1 MASRDTLDEFVGA
14 ALAQGRGRD
23 EICDALRQAGWADP
37 EIADALQAWADL
49 PFLPPVPRPRMT
61 VSARDFFVYA
71 LITISLAVAAFNLV
85 DLAHRLIDILTRDPG
100 DTFVPGTPTW
110 ELAAVLVFGGVYS
123 WLSQTE
129 TAQRRADPARQR
141 SAIRKWTVAVI
152 LLATVLTLM
161 STLVWGVYLVID
173 TGGADPALLKVA
185 VTAAVAAGIWW
196 AYRGAAEG

>member
-1 MASRDTLDEFVGA
+1 MASRDLLADFVGT
-14 ALAQGRGRD
+14 ALAQGRGRT
-23 EICDALRQAGWADP
+23 EIRRALLDAGWA
-37 EIADALQAWADL
+37 EAEVADALEAWADL
-49 PFLPPVPRPRMT
+49 VFTPPVPRPRPT
-61 VSARDFFVYA
+61 VSAQDFFIYA

-85 DLAHRLIDILTRDPG
+85 DLAHQLIDILTRDP
-100 DTFVPGTPTW
+100 DDDVVPRTPTW
-110 ELAAVLVFGGVYS
+110 ELAALLVFGGVYS
-123 WLSQTE
+123 WLSRTE
-129 TAQRRADPARQR
+129 TARRRADPARQR

-196 AYRGAAEG
+196 AYRGTAEA